1 MKQHHEIVI
10 VGAGISRIA
19 AAVKLRE
26 AGLTGTDDL
35 VILEKA
41 ETYGGTWRANTY
53 PGCAC
58 DVPSNLYSFSFAPN
72 SDWSRV
78 YGNQPE
84 ILAYIDGVAR
94 DHRLDEVTRFGVE
107 VLGAAWDEASS
118 SWTIE
123 TTDGTLTSR
132 FLIAAAGPWNEPKI
146 PDVPGLAD
154 FPGEVWHSAQ
164 WNHDVDLDGKR
175 VAVVGTGASAVQFVP
190 QIQKQVAELHLFQR
204 TAHWVLPKVDHHV
217 PEAEKWVKRHV
228 PLFERTLGAVEY
240 AAMEAV
246 GVAFHRPKPFM
257 LGLQK
262 IGEAYLR
269 AAVRDKALRAK
280 LTPDYLLGCKRI
292 LFSNNYLQSLTK
304 ENVEVH
310 ATGVDRVEG
319 STVIGS
325 DGSSAEVDAIILGTG
340 FHILD
345 MPVADFVRGADGRTM
360 AEHWAGS
367 PEAYQG
373 TVVAGFPNAF
383 VVLGPSLG
391 TGHGSAFA
399 VAESQVAMIVDAIT
413 TARAEGWAALD
424 VRPAA
429 QAAYVDEVQAALV
442 GTAYSGASC
451 HSYFIDANGRNSF
464 SWPWST
470 GELVRRISTFDRT
483 AFDVTP
489 VETDETQEVM
499 A

>member
-1 MKQHHEIVI
+1 MSTHHEVVVI
-10 VGAGISRIA
+10 GAGISGIA
-19 AAVKLRE
+19 AAIKLRE
-26 AGLTGTDDL
+26 AGLTGTDD
-35 VILEKA
+35 VVVLEKA

-78 YGNQPE
+78 YGTQPE
-84 ILAYIDGVAR
+84 ILSYVDAVAR
-94 DHRLDEVTRFGVE
+94 QHGLDAITRFGVE
-107 VLGAAWDEASS
+107 VTGANWDEAALR
-118 SWTIE
+118 WHVE
-123 TTDGTLTSR
+123 TTAGALTAR
-132 FLIAAAGPWNEPKI
+132 FVVAAAGPWNEPKI
-146 PDVPGLAD
+146 PDLPGLAD
-154 FPGEVWHSAQ
+154 FPGEVWHSAH
-164 WNHDVDLDGKR
+164 WNHDFDLDGKR
-175 VAVVGTGASAVQFVP
+175 VAVIGTGASAVQFVP
-190 QIQKQVAELHLFQR
+190 EIQQQVAGLHLFQR

-217 PEAEKWVKRHV
+217 PDAEKWVKRNV
-228 PLFERTLGAVEY
+228 PVFERALGAVEY

-246 GVAFHRPKPFM
+246 GVAFHHPKPLM
-257 LGLQK
+257 HGLQR
-262 IGEAYLR
+262 IGQAYLR
-269 AAVRDKALRAK
+269 AAVRDPELRAK

-292 LFSNNYLQSLTK
+292 LFSSNYLQSLTRP
-304 ENVEVH
+304 NVSVH

-319 STVIGS
+319 ATVVGA
-325 DGSSAEVDAIILGTG
+325 DGTRAEVDAIILGTG

-345 MPVADFVRGADGRTM
+345 MPVADLVRGADGRTL

-391 TGHGSAFA
+391 TGHGSAFT
-399 VAESQVAMIVDAIT
+399 VAESQVAMIVDAVT
-413 TARAEGWAALD
+413 TARERGWGALA
-424 VRPAA
+424 VRPEA
-429 QAAYVDEVQAALV
+429 QAAYVDDVQAALV

-470 GELVRRISTFDRT
+470 GELVRRISRFDPADFDIT
-483 AFDVTP
+483 APAVVEP
-489 VETDETQEVM
+489 VEAT